1 MTTKEYI
8 SKYNLNISDKFNH
21 SDFVQ
26 DLASDFIALLEINK
40 ANDNIKGFDN
50 AVRCV
55 RMKFDAISNKTM
67 GVMSE
72 KLWNYFFA
80 TVIVKLRE
88 ELCPK
93 DMQRRREMQ
102 EQKKK
107 EWEQR
112 KAYKKWEDE
121 QFNDFFWGQNFYSF
135 LFSQVKS
142 SKPVSSFAVLGLSEN
157 ADETEVR
164 SAYKKLAVLH
174 HPDKGG
180 KQDKFIEITES
191 KNKCLNWLSSNQ

>member
-1 MTTKEYI
+1 MTAKEYVT
-8 SKYNLNISDKFNH
+8 KYNLNISDKFNH

-50 AVRCV
+50 AVRCI
-55 RMKFDAISNKTM
+55 RMKFDGINKKTV
-67 GVMSE
+67 GLIPD

-93 DMQRRREMQ
+93 DVQKRREVQ
-102 EQKKK
+102 ERKQK
-107 EWEQR
+107 EWEYRQKQR
-112 KAYKKWEDE
+112 EWENE
-121 QFNDFFWGQNFYSF
+121 QFNDLFWGQNFFSF
-135 LFSQVKS
+135 LFSNTKS
-142 SKPVSSFAVLGLSEN
+142 KKPTECFTTLGLTEDAN
-157 ADETEVR
+157 EADVKA
-164 SAYKKLAVLH
+164 AYKKLAILH

-180 KQDKFIEITES
+180 KQEKFIEITES
-191 KNKCLNWLSSNQ
+191 KNKCLNWLNYN